1 MAEYVDGF
9 VLAVP
14 RRRVEAYRRMAAQAG
29 KVWIEHGALAFR
41 ECVADDVKQGKG
53 LSFAR
58 SVGLKAG
65 EVVFFSWIVY
75 RSRAHRDRVNSKVMK
90 DPRILESMEAKD
102 PPFDHKRM
110 LYGGFRPIVSLD
122 RRAR

>member
-14 RRRVEAYRRMAAQAG
+14 KRKVEAYRRMATMAG
-29 KVWIEHGALAFR
+29 KVWLEHGALSFR
-41 ECVADDVKQGKG
+41 ECVADDVKKGKG
-53 LSFAR
+53 WSFAS

-75 RSRAHRDRVNSKVMK
+75 RSRAHRDRVLKKVMK
-90 DPRILESMEAKD
+90 DPRIVESMAAKD
-102 PPFDHKRM
+102 PPFDHERM

-122 RRAR
+122 KRAR